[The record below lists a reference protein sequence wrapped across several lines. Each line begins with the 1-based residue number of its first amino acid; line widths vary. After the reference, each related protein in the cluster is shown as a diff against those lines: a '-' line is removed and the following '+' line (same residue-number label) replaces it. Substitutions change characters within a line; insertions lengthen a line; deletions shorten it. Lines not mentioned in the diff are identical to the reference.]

1 MWTDEQRIQ
10 EYLVLSE
17 EEKSEIASLFEQ
29 YKFKQAACIEAMKI
43 VQERRGWISDD
54 AIRDMA
60 EFFNLTP
67 AELDS
72 VATFYS
78 FVFRR
83 PVGRHV
89 IYVCDSVSCWVMG
102 FDRVVQHIKK
112 RLGIDWGE
120 TSADGKF
127 TLLPAA
133 CIGACERAPAMF
145 IDDKIYGNLDEKN
158 IDEILSGFE

>member
-1 MWTDEQRIQ
+1 
-10 EYLVLSE
+10 VLSK
-17 EEKSEIASLFEQ
+17 EEKAEIESFFEQ
-29 YKFKQAACIEAMKI
+29 YKFKEAACIEALKI
-43 VQERRGWISDD
+43 IQGRRGWISDGD
-54 AIRDMA
+54 IKDIA
-60 EFFNLTP
+60 EFFGLTS

-102 FDRVVQHIKK
+102 LEKVVQHIKK
-112 RLGIDWGE
+112 RLGIDWGG

-133 CIGACERAPAMF
+133 CIGACEQAPAMF